1 MENIGSKMVELAQLT
16 VPDITALDTH
26 QRRQSGENL
35 VILDIREPDETEKG
49 YIEGAMLLPRGRMEG
64 RVEELIPDKSTC
76 IVAH

>member
-26 QRRQSGENL
+26 QRRQSGEDL

-49 YIEGAMLLPRGRMEG
+49 YIERAMLLPRGRMEA

>member
-26 QRRQSGENL
+26 QLRQSGEDV